1 MRRKREET
9 TRNYVSREKRSLM
22 EENIRPIFFR
32 PTVYVYT
39 QLSGGSGVF
48 DFFAFRSLRTEETGK
63 KTLQNRR
70 DNNRIRF
77 WKNFSDFLSKFRD
90 RLVSLAV
97 FDTIVSSPFD
107 RAPQCL
113 LF

>member
-39 QLSGGSGVF
+39 QLSGGSGGF
-48 DFFAFRSLRTEETGK
+48 DFFAFRCLRTEETGK

-77 WKNFSDFLSKFRD
+77 WKISPISFRSSGIDWVRTRFSTR
-90 RLVSLAV
+90 
-97 FDTIVSSPFD
+97 
-107 RAPQCL
+107 
-113 LF
+113 